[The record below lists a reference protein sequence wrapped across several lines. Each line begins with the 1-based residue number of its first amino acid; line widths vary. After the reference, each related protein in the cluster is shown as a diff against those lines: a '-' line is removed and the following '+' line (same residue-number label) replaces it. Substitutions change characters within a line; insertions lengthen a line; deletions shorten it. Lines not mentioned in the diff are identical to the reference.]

1 MIKTLGNKTTF
12 FLKCKKYILAP
23 RWKNN
28 KIDIDLNIN
37 LICKSINMLLRT
49 IEKPDHFRG
58 NIRKKI
64 NEKLNNEKASLNL
77 EKGIFNY
84 ALKEA
89 DQRKIMKK
97 WDNKFFVQIYLD
109 HLKSIL
115 INLNDKWI
123 EAINSGEIQSHQ
135 LAFMNHQ
142 ELNHELWAVM
152 IESKSKRDKNKFE
165 VNMAA
170 STDTFTCRKCK
181 GKNCTY
187 YAQQVRSSD
196 EPMTIFVTCLDCGQ
210 RWKTS

>member
-1 MIKTLGNKTTF
+1 M
-12 FLKCKKYILAP
+12 
-23 RWKNN
+23 
-28 KIDIDLNIN
+28 
-37 LICKSINMLLRT
+37 SLR
-49 IEKPDHFRG
+49 IVANPDNFRA

-64 NEKLNNEKASLNL
+64 DKKLNNEKASINL

-84 ALKEA
+84 TLKEA
-89 DQRKIMKK
+89 DRHKIVKK
-97 WDNKFFVQIYLD
+97 WDNKFFVQIYTN
-109 HLKSIL
+109 HLRSIL
-115 INLNDKWI
+115 NNLNDKWI
-123 EAINSGEIQSHQ
+123 ESINNDEFQPHK

-142 ELNHELWAVM
+142 ELNHDLWAKL
-152 IESKSKRDKNKFE
+152 IDIKSKRDKNKFE